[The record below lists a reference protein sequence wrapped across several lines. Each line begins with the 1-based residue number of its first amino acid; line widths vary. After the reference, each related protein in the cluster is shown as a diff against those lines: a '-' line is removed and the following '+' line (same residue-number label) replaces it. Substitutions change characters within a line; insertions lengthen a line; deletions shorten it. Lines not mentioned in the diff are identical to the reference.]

1 MLNKT
6 YSLKAGYQP
15 KAGIHNLVCPDDF
28 WQKDCQSASKPSTHQ
43 RHLFP
48 IKNCMQ
54 LIYNKLNVLQL
65 ESIFA
70 ETGKTFTLINIYSS
84 ETKTARTQAD
94 HAIGVAICLTGQ

>member
-1 MLNKT
+1 
-6 YSLKAGYQP
+6 
-15 KAGIHNLVCPDDF
+15 
-28 WQKDCQSASKPSTHQ
+28 
-43 RHLFP
+43 
-48 IKNCMQ
+48 MQ

-94 HAIGVAICLTGQ
+94 HAIVVAICLIGQ